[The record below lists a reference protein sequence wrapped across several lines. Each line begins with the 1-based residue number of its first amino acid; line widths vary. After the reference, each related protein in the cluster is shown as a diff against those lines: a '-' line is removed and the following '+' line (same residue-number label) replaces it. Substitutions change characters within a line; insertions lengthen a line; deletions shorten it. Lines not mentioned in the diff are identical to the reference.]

1 MALLHF
7 GWFLGAGFGV
17 QGWGD
22 PTYGIGYDWR
32 QPPVY

>member
-22 PTYGIGYDWR
+22 PTYGIGYD
-32 QPPVY
+32 